1 MDIKSFLDESCK
13 AIVSSSVNE
22 VDINFIKQAIDNQ
35 NAWLTLKEYF
45 SNEKFL
51 MIDNPEAV
59 EILNKKFEEAG
70 YFEDININN
79 DEEVLIKSIKVFFDK
94 NVGYTM
100 QINNVDGKKIRTIYI
115 WNA

>member
-13 AIVSSSVNE
+13 AIVSSSVKE
-22 VDINFIKQAIDNQ
+22 VDINFVKQTIDNQ
-35 NAWLTLKEYF
+35 NALVTIKDYF

-51 MIDNPEAV
+51 MIDKPEAV

-79 DEEVLIKSIKVFFDK
+79 DEEVLIKNIKVFFDK
-94 NVGYTM
+94 NVGYIM
-100 QINNVDGKKIRTIYI
+100 QINNIDGKKINTMYV
-115 WNA
+115 WNV